1 MNKHIALNPC
11 PFCSAGLTL
20 DIDEDGGV
28 AILHS
33 LKTEKNCWFPSI
45 VEVEMPV
52 GTTLEEM
59 TEIINR
65 RPTQESYEH
74 ALVGASLVAA
84 ARLQDKVFEIQE
96 LKAELARLQAERRWI
111 PVGERLPEEFTPVLT
126 FSKDN
131 DKPVTA
137 ILAAGFWWSNVDAAG
152 FWSSNVDWALN
163 VTHWMPLPSVPESED
178 K

>member
-111 PVGERLPEEFTPVLT
+111 PVSERLPEPYTHV
-126 FSKDN
+126 
-131 DKPVTA
+131 
-137 ILAAGFWWSNVDAAG
+137 LAATPTGYME
-152 FWSSNVDWALN
+152 VDWRFSEPIIDCGLANFYSLDN
-163 VTHWMPLPSVPESED
+163 VTHWMPLPQPPEVKE
-178 K
+178 

>member
-1 MNKHIALNPC
+1 MDKHIALSPC
-11 PFCSAGLTL
+11 PFCGAGLTL

-33 LKTEKNCWFPSI
+33 LKGEKNCWFPSI

-84 ARLQDKVFEIQE
+84 ARLQDKVIE
-96 LKAELARLQAERRWI
+96 LKQYIRDLH
-111 PVGERLPEEFTPVLT
+111 
-126 FSKDN
+126 
-131 DKPVTA
+131 
-137 ILAAGFWWSNVDAAG
+137 ILA
-152 FWSSNVDWALN
+152 
-163 VTHWMPLPSVPESED
+163 SEMKIYCVYEASEQVVFEFRQLEKD
-178 K
+178 IAEKYKGLLCL

>member
-111 PVGERLPEEFTPVLT
+111 PVGERLPEEKQNVLALDRT
-126 FSKDN
+126 G
-131 DKPVTA
+131 TA
-137 ILAAGFWWSNVDAAG
+137 YHWEYSRSLSNIFVSDY
-152 FWSSNVDWALN
+152 
-163 VTHWMPLPSVPESED
+163 THWMPLPEVQE
-178 K
+178 

>member
-1 MNKHIALNPC
+1 MDKHITLSPC
-11 PFCSAGLTL
+11 PFCGAGLTL

-33 LKTEKNCWFPSI
+33 LKGEKNCWFPSI

-84 ARLQDKVFEIQE
+84 ARLQDKVFEIQD
-96 LKAELARLQAERRWI
+96 LKTELARRDEIIRKLKED
-111 PVGERLPEEFTPVLT
+111 GERLFSGLKDFDGTRGWKICKFCHAEMEF
-126 FSKDN
+126 
-131 DKPVTA
+131 
-137 ILAAGFWWSNVDAAG
+137 VDH
-152 FWSSNVDWALN
+152 SPDCPITLHRAL
-163 VTHWMPLPSVPESED
+163 MKGLE
-178 K
+178 

>member
-1 MNKHIALNPC
+1 MDKHVALTPC
-11 PFCSAGLTL
+11 PFCGAGLTL
-20 DIDEDGGV
+20 DIDEGGGV

-84 ARLQDKVFEIQE
+84 ARLQDKVFEIQD
-96 LKAELARLQAERRWI
+96 LKAEIERLKSERKWI
-111 PVGERLPEEFTPVLT
+111 PVSERLPEYNDDLLFVTSCAVSGVRFGYYDTDNRFHDTEGDKVL
-126 FSKDN
+126 
-131 DKPVTA
+131 
-137 ILAAGFWWSNVDAAG
+137 G
-152 FWSSNVDWALN
+152 
-163 VTHWMPLPSVPESED
+163 VTHWMPLPPPPPEEE
-178 K
+178 